1 MEAMDILNNTLDAER
16 SIQRKYYAVMSMVGR
31 SKEEILAKLKKRHDD
46 VVELFEI
53 CKKSNN
59 IHGMMVCTTMMK
71 DISEDIDHCI
81 MMHEESNK

>member
-31 SKEEILAKLKKRHDD
+31 SKEEILAKLKKRPDD

-81 MMHEESNK
+81 MMHEEFNK